1 MKKHIESIKAVLW
14 DKDGTLLDNFSVW
27 IRRERSLIEFLCTD
41 IEIAENLC
49 SDAVESG
56 LAAIGIRDGK
66 VDPHGELAGG
76 TEASIC
82 DAMSGAL
89 SDFGQVP
96 EPEEFR
102 RLVNGR
108 LHEILA
114 GETEPPPL
122 RRGVL
127 DALSAARSRGLPQ
140 GLATSDS
147 RKSALG
153 ELAPYGLEKYFSYY
167 SFGDEALR
175 PKPDPWCILEFSRLT
190 GIPADSILFVG
201 DTPVDEATAGT
212 AGAVFCAVLG
222 GAGGWR
228 DFSATTMTCND
239 PGEIVK
245 VFF

>member
-1 MKKHIESIKAVLW
+1 MW

-41 IEIAENLC
+41 LEIAGNLR

-82 DAMSGAL
+82 DAISGAL

-114 GETEPPPL
+114 RDTETPPPAP
-122 RRGVL
+122 RC
-127 DALSAARSRGLPQ
+127 SRSPNGSPYPR
-140 GLATSDS
+140 T
-147 RKSALG
+147 
-153 ELAPYGLEKYFSYY
+153 APGP
-167 SFGDEALR
+167 GH
-175 PKPDPWCILEFSRLT
+175 
-190 GIPADSILFVG
+190 VG
-201 DTPVDEATAGT
+201 QQKISP
-212 AGAVFCAVLG
+212 
-222 GAGGWR
+222 R
-228 DFSATTMTCND
+228 
-239 PGEIVK
+239 
-245 VFF
+245 